1 MKKSI
6 QSVFLVFV
14 LLTVV
19 LSGCAPAHKKLGL
32 GPLPDDVAKILDSAI
47 QNQYCT
53 PNSFTAKSLRMISQ
67 MKGIASGYIEID
79 STGPNLPFA
88 ILEGSNPTLNP
99 VSPSPLKIRGK
110 TDGTD
115 ISILNY
121 EEFVI
126 QVEEGTDFD
135 GVIVPKGTSLVRDNG
150 SWVLIANP

>member
-1 MKKSI
+1 VYLAFI
-6 QSVFLVFV
+6 
-14 LLTVV
+14 LLMVV
-19 LSGCAPAHKKLGL
+19 LSGCTPARQKLGL
-32 GPLPDDVAKILDSAI
+32 GPLPDNVAQALDSAI

-53 PNSFTAKSLRMISQ
+53 PNSFTAKSLRMMSQ
-67 MKGIASGYIEID
+67 MKGITSGYIEID

-121 EEFVI
+121 EEFII
-126 QVEEGTDFD
+126 QVDEDTDFD
-135 GVIVPKGTSLVRDNG
+135 GVIVPKGTSLVRDHG